1 MNIVRLSTAGSVD
14 DGKST
19 LIGRLLYDT
28 NSLST
33 DKLENIKNVSEQ
45 RGLVDMDLSLI
56 TDGLTAEREQGITI
70 DVAHI
75 YFATD
80 KRKYIIADT
89 PGHVEYTRNMITG
102 ASNSQAFLILIDAR
116 QGIIEQTKRHLFIAS
131 LMEIK
136 EIIFV
141 INKMDLVNF
150 DEAIFKTILD
160 GIENLKVDFN
170 LGNKKLSFI
179 PVSAKLGDNVV
190 NESSQTPWY
199 KGPTLLNYLE
209 SIEFETAIEFAARF
223 NVQYVI
229 RPQSDEFHDYRGYAG
244 KLNSGT
250 LSVGDDIVVLA
261 SGQSSKIKRIHKYKT
276 DLLKAEAGESV
287 TIELEKDIDI
297 SRGDILT
304 TAKEKFE
311 GFKNIQSKLC
321 WLDKEEM
328 VLNKKYLLQ
337 YGSTI
342 VPVKISALESQ
353 LDFNSLKFERNP
365 IEAGA
370 NSISQVEIRSASPLF
385 LDNYKENNTNGYF
398 ILIDEGTNGTVA
410 VGFKNQ

>member
-19 LIGRLLYDT
+19 LIGRLLFDT
-28 NSLST
+28 NSLSK
-33 DKLENIKNVSEQ
+33 DRLENIKSISAQ
-45 RGLVDMDLSLI
+45 RGLPDMDLSLI

-75 YFATD
+75 YFATEN
-80 KRKYIIADT
+80 RKYIIADT

-102 ASNSQAFLILIDAR
+102 SSNSQVFVILIDAR

-136 EIIFV
+136 EIIIV
-141 INKMDLVNF
+141 VNKIDLVNF
-150 DEAIFKTILD
+150 DETIYANIISE
-160 GIENLKVDFN
+160 IEKLKADFN
-170 LGNKKLSFI
+170 LATKKLTFI

-190 NESSQTPWY
+190 NKSSNTRWY
-199 KGPTLLNYLE
+199 NGPTLLEYLE
-209 SIEFETAIEFAARF
+209 SVEIATEKNTPARF
-223 NVQYVI
+223 NVQYVV

-244 KLNSGT
+244 KLKSGT
-250 LSVGDDIVVLA
+250 LSVGDEVVVLA
-261 SGQSSKIKRIHKYKT
+261 SGQSAKIKRIHKFKT
-276 DLLKAEAGESV
+276 DLLKAEAGESI

-304 TAKEKFE
+304 LAKEKIE
-311 GFKNIQSKLC
+311 GFKTIQSKLC
-321 WLDKEEM
+321 WLDKEEL

-337 YGSTI
+337 YGATI
-342 VPVKISALESQ
+342 VPVKVSALESQ
-353 LDFNSLKFERNP
+353 LDFNTLKFERNP

-370 NSISQVEIRSASPLF
+370 NSINQVELRSASPLF
-385 LDNYKENNTNGYF
+385 LDSYVENTQNGYF
-398 ILIDEGTNGTVA
+398 ILVDEGTNGTVA
-410 VGFKNQ
+410 VGFKN